1 MCYFFFLSAKKRLYV
16 LIVSNSWWKYY
27 TTSSSQI
34 PWKIFDN
41 LFWRRRKKFLPSSPS
56 KKTDS
61 HFRKIWSFFS
71 VKKFR
76 RRDGSQFE
84 IWLLSLCLKC
94 RFTYDRR
101 YIISIWKVVVKIN
114 FSIAI
119 LSINTVLIAFADG
132 VKLILNCNYT

>member
-1 MCYFFFLSAKKRLYV
+1 MEGKFFYL
-16 LIVSNSWWKYY
+16 
-27 TTSSSQI
+27 
-34 PWKIFDN
+34 
-41 LFWRRRKKFLPSSPS
+41 PS

-132 VKLILNCNYT
+132 VKLILNCNYTLYRYLSSKNEWRYILRGIIRALLIYIFLEQKKNSNRYKYISI

>member
-1 MCYFFFLSAKKRLYV
+1 MPIWHWLWRNILALQQLKSHILCYFFFLSAKKRLYV

-34 PWKIFDN
+34 PWKIFHN
-41 LFWRRRKKFLPSSPS
+41 LFWRRKKFLPSSPS

-94 RFTYDRR
+94 RFTYLWSQI
-101 YIISIWKVVVKIN
+101 YHKYMEGGCEN
-114 FSIAI
+114 QF
-119 LSINTVLIAFADG
+119 
-132 VKLILNCNYT
+132 